1 MINSKQPR
9 KQRGARIRA
18 PLHIR
23 QKYLRARLN
32 PSLAKKY
39 NRRSFQIK
47 KGDTVKILRGDFKGN
62 EGKVANVDLKAEAIH
77 VDGVTV
83 HKADGSE
90 VPRPIHPSNVIITKL
105 ELKDKLRT
113 RKLKEA

>member
-9 KQRGARIRA
+9 KQRGVRVRA

-39 NRRSFQIK
+39 NRRSFQVK
-47 KGDTVKILRGDFKGN
+47 RGDTVKILRGDFKGN
-62 EGKVANVDLKAEAIH
+62 EGKVAKVDLKAEAIH
-77 VDGVTV
+77 VDGVTI

>member
-1 MINSKQPR
+1 MISSQQPR
-9 KQRGARIRA
+9 KQRRARIRA

-23 QKYLRARLN
+23 QKYFRARLN

-39 NRRSFQIK
+39 KRRSFQIK
-47 KGDTVKILRGDFKGN
+47 KGDTVKVLRGDFKGN
-62 EGKVANVDLKAEAIH
+62 EGKVANINLKDEAIH

-105 ELKDKLRT
+105 ELKDKLRV
-113 RKLKEA
+113 RKLKET